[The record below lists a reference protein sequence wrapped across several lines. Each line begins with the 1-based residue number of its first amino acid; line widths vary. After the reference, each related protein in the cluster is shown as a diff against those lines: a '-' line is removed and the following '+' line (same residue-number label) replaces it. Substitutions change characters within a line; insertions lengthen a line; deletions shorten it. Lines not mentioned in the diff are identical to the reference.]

1 MSTLTI
7 NNVEIEPILISC
19 LQKRISVHLNNK
31 VIKKGK
37 LILYKKVHYF
47 IQLSLMSDKNIKENF
62 DIPIPFN
69 VENYIEEGI
78 LYFDY
83 RVRSLPT
90 QFLPKIPEKVSSAFF
105 DKIIEIKID

>member
-1 MSTLTI
+1 MNTLTI

-19 LQKRISVHLNNK
+19 LQKRLSIHLNNK

-37 LILYKKVHYF
+37 LILYKKIHYF
-47 IQLSLMSDKNIKENF
+47 IQFSLMSDKNIKENF

-69 VENYIEEGI
+69 VENYSEEGI

-83 RVRSLPT
+83 RLGSLPT
-90 QFLPKIPEKVSSAFF
+90 RFLPKIPEKITSVFF
-105 DKIIEIKID
+105 DKIIEIKVD